1 MELITETTQAPVVP
15 QIFGEDGQTLN
26 ELLSKYSPAMYRA
39 ALRKLG
45 NAEDAEDALQ
55 DALLSASRNLG
66 QFKGE
71 CHISIWLIAIA
82 INSARMQLRR
92 RFRQR
97 AISLDQTT
105 EDGEVFY
112 VAEPADCRPN
122 PEEIYKKSEMR
133 SIVTELAAQLSPPL
147 RNAFRLRV
155 FEGLSI
161 REAAQ
166 TLGIAEGTL
175 KAQFFRARARINIL
189 MREALGLPRT
199 GRIRGK
205 ISRRTKAI
213 REQVRVATPHRSL
226 GHSNAMRWE
235 YSSANLQ

>member
-1 MELITETTQAPVVP
+1 MELITETTHAPVP
-15 QIFGEDGQTLN
+15 QMFGEGEQNLN
-26 ELLSKYSPAMYRA
+26 ELLEKYSPAMYRA

-55 DALLSASRNLG
+55 DALLSTSRNLG

-97 AISLDQTT
+97 AVSLDQTT
-105 EDGEVFY
+105 EDGEVYY
-112 VAEPADCRPN
+112 VAEPADVRPN
-122 PEEIYKKSEMR
+122 PEEMYKKAELR
-133 SIVTELAAQLSPPL
+133 SIISELAAQLSPPL

-166 TLGIAEGTL
+166 TLGVAEGTL
-175 KAQFFRARARINIL
+175 KAQFFRARARINVL

-205 ISRRTKAI
+205 IARRQKISREPVRAI
-213 REQVRVATPHRSL
+213 VTHRSREHNNV
-226 GHSNAMRWE
+226 GRWE
-235 YSSANLQ
+235 YCSVNLQ

>member
-1 MELITETTQAPVVP
+1 MELITETTHAPVP
-15 QIFGEDGQTLN
+15 QIFGEDGKTLN

-112 VAEPADCRPN
+112 VAEPADVRPN
-122 PEEIYKKSEMR
+122 PEEMYRKSEMR
-133 SIVTELAAQLSPPL
+133 SIITQLATQLSPPL

-166 TLGIAEGTL
+166 SLGIAEGTL
-175 KAQFFRARARINIL
+175 KAQFFRARARMNVL

-205 ISRRTKAI
+205 ISRRQKI
-213 REQVRVATPHRSL
+213 SRSQVRAITAHRSPEHN
-226 GHSNAMRWE
+226 GIGRWAE
-235 YSSANLQ
+235 YSSVSLQ

>member
-1 MELITETTQAPVVP
+1 MELITETTHAPVP
-15 QIFGEDGQTLN
+15 QIFGEAGQTLN

-92 RFRQR
+92 RFRQK
-97 AISLDQTT
+97 AVSLDQTT
-105 EDGEVFY
+105 EDGEVYY
-112 VAEPADCRPN
+112 VAEPADVRPN
-122 PEEIYKKSEMR
+122 PEEMYRKSEMR
-133 SIVTELAAQLSPPL
+133 SIITELATQLSPPL
-147 RNAFRLRV
+147 QKAFRLRV

-166 TLGIAEGTL
+166 TLGVAEGTL
-175 KAQFFRARARINIL
+175 KAQFFRARARINVL
-189 MREALGLPRT
+189 MRDALGLPRT

-205 ISRRTKAI
+205 ISRRQKI
-213 REQVRVATPHRSL
+213 SRGQVRTVTPHRSL
-226 GHSNAMRWE
+226 EHSNARRWDE